1 MKLSET
7 ENCYEVDVYVD
18 ELEDDTRVILF
29 KLQDQEVGF
38 DAEQAAQVIQV
49 LQHFIATGELPE

>member
-38 DAEQAAQVIQV
+38 DAEQAKQVIQV

>member
-7 ENCYEVDVYVD
+7 KNCYEVDVYLD

-38 DAEQAAQVIQV
+38 DAEQAALVIQV